1 VNEDRSAMV
10 QVKKASVRNAI
21 TASAYELFSKH
32 GYHATT
38 LQDIAQMAGTG
49 VGSLYSY
56 FPSKLHLLY
65 AVVEP
70 WQKDAFE
77 RLAARV
83 ETVANPRQRL
93 RAILL
98 GIWRDMPAENIG
110 LANSHMEGLASAD
123 PTQKK
128 PSPLL
133 RWTEERLTR
142 MLNGVIPAR
151 SPVDYMLLTNLFMM
165 AYDGFVINRRL
176 NDLRD
181 IDRLVEIMCDIMLGS
196 RSRQRAAS
204 RRAGGPGRLRTKQSV
219 AKRRQQRTKR

>member
-1 VNEDRSAMV
+1 VV
-10 QVKKASVRNAI
+10 QVKKKVVRQAI
-21 TASAYELFSKH
+21 LDSAHDLFSEH

-38 LQDIAQMAGTG
+38 LQEIAERAG
-49 VGSLYSY
+49 VGVSSLYSY
-56 FPSKLHLLY
+56 FPSKIHLLY

-77 RLAARV
+77 RLEKRV
-83 ETVANPRQRL
+83 LKFKAPRERL

-98 GIWRDMPAENIG
+98 GVWRDMPMENIG
-110 LANSHMEGLASAD
+110 LANSLMEALASAD

-133 RWTEERLTR
+133 KWTEDRLMT
-142 MLNGVIPAR
+142 MLNTALPQDGSGRI
-151 SPVDYMLLTNLFMM
+151 DYDVLPNLFMM

-181 IDRLVEIMCDIMLGS
+181 IERLSEALCDIILGP
-196 RSRQRAAS
+196 REK
-204 RRAGGPGRLRTKQSV
+204 G
-219 AKRRQQRTKR
+219 

>member
-1 VNEDRSAMV
+1 MV
-10 QVKKASVRNAI
+10 QVKKKAVRQAI
-21 TASAYELFSKH
+21 LDSAHDLFSEH

-38 LQDIAQMAGTG
+38 LQEIAERAG
-49 VGSLYSY
+49 VGVSSLYSY
-56 FPSKLHLLY
+56 FPSKIHLLY

-77 RLAARV
+77 RLEKRV
-83 ETVANPRQRL
+83 LKFKLPRERL

-98 GIWRDMPAENIG
+98 GVWRDMPMENIG
-110 LANSHMEGLASAD
+110 LANSLMEALASAD

-133 RWTEERLTR
+133 KWTEDRLMT
-142 MLNGVIPAR
+142 MLNTALPEGGPGR
-151 SPVDYMLLTNLFMM
+151 VDYEVLPNLFMM

-181 IDRLVEIMCDIMLGS
+181 IERLSEAMCDIILGP
-196 RSRQRAAS
+196 RAAS
-204 RRAGGPGRLRTKQSV
+204 
-219 AKRRQQRTKR
+219 

>member
-1 VNEDRSAMV
+1 MTARIHRWRFRFSEFLVV
-10 QVKKASVRNAI
+10 QVKKKAVRQAI
-21 TASAYELFSKH
+21 LDSAHDLFSEH

-38 LQDIAQMAGTG
+38 LQEIAERAG
-49 VGSLYSY
+49 VGVSSLYSY
-56 FPSKLHLLY
+56 FPSKIHLLY

-77 RLAARV
+77 RLEKRV
-83 ETVANPRQRL
+83 LKFKAPRERL

-98 GIWRDMPAENIG
+98 GVWRDMPMENIG
-110 LANSHMEGLASAD
+110 LANSLMEALASAD

-133 RWTEERLTR
+133 KWTEDRLMT
-142 MLNGVIPAR
+142 MLNTALPESGR
-151 SPVDYMLLTNLFMM
+151 VDYEVLPNLFMM

-181 IDRLVEIMCDIMLGS
+181 IERLSDAMCDVILGP
-196 RSRQRAAS
+196 RE
-204 RRAGGPGRLRTKQSV
+204 
-219 AKRRQQRTKR
+219 KR